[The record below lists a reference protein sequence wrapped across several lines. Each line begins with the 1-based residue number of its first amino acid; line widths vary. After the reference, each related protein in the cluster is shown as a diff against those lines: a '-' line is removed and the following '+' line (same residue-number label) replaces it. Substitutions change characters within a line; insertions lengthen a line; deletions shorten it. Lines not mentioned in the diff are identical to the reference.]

1 MVNQKAIS
9 ARINNYT
16 LWQIEQEVMTGSTN
30 RNKILNEG
38 ARMYLSL
45 LDAKRAYHCHVDQD
59 TRAKILNGFLKS
71 WFPEAADWK
80 V

>member
-16 LWQIEQEVMTGSTN
+16 LLQIEQEVMTGSTN

-45 LDAKRAYHCHVDQD
+45 QDARRAYRMHMGEDVKK
-59 TRAKILNGFLKS
+59 KILNGFLKS
-71 WFPEAADWK
+71 WFPEAAEW
-80 V
+80 

>member
-38 ARMYLSL
+38 ARMFLSL
-45 LDAKRAYHCHVDQD
+45 QDARRAY
-59 TRAKILNGFLKS
+59 RAHGDEDVRKKILNGFLKF
-71 WFPEAADWK
+71 WFPEAAEW
-80 V
+80 

>member
-9 ARINNYT
+9 ARINVNT
-16 LWQIEQEVMTGSTN
+16 LWQIEQEVMTGSMS

-45 LDAKRAYHCHVDQD
+45 QDARRAYHAHGDEDV
-59 TRAKILNGFLKS
+59 RKKIINGFLKY
-71 WFPEAADWK
+71 WFPEAAEW
-80 V
+80 

>member
-59 TRAKILNGFLKS
+59 TRANILNGFLKS

-80 V
+80 I

>member
-38 ARMYLSL
+38 ARMFLSL
-45 LDAKRAYHCHVDQD
+45 QDARRAY
-59 TRAKILNGFLKS
+59 RAHGDEDVRKKILNGFLKS
-71 WFPEAADWK
+71 WFPEAAEW
-80 V
+80 